1 MAEGGQEIT
10 ELKNKFV
17 DFLEREVSLLFS
29 AAARAAN
36 KQPSQTLKS
45 PNQHSLFP
53 LSQMMHD
60 I

>member
-29 AAARAAN
+29 AAAVP
-36 KQPSQTLKS
+36 PSSTFYSFKNS
-45 PNQHSLFP
+45 NPTTHCFS
-53 LSQMMHD
+53 SKMMHN